1 MQQERFPQGLEADNS
16 VRGEEREA
24 KWVRQVRDA
33 RGVRETTRTREV
45 RVSEESDAS

>member
-24 KWVRQVRDA
+24 KWVRQVGA
-33 RGVRETTRTREV
+33 NEGCQG
-45 RVSEESDAS
+45 SEGDHENERSEGE

>member
-24 KWVRQVRDA
+24 KWGRMRDA